1 MQLLSWKGI
10 LTRFGASK
18 LNPSSLS
25 HSVMFGNGKDFNVR
39 LSIKRLPGHYKINKF

>member
-1 MQLLSWKGI
+1 MSAYKWPITSTDKIRLRCYGEQQLLNWKGI

-25 HSVMFGNGKDFNVR
+25 HSVMFGKG
-39 LSIKRLPGHYKINKF
+39 